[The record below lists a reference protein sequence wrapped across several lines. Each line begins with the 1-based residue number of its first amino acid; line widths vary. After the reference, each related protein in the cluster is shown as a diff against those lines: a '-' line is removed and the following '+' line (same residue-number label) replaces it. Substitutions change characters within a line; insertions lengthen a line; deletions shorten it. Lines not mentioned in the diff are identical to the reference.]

1 MEETARRRL
10 DLGDPLS
17 RVVIPLALGLTRR
30 AMLRAGVT
38 SHSRRLEGILAHFY
52 QAPPRPGGDEALPV
66 VLLHG
71 IADSA
76 LTWAFTMRGLARV
89 GPVYALDLPG
99 FGQSGY
105 PPGRRFATIAQD
117 VAVVRA
123 FIEQVVGRPALLVGN
138 SMGGWIAARLAEL
151 HPELARGLVLVDPGG
166 AMLGGRASWEPF
178 VQTVSVRDLRSV
190 RRIYRQMFG
199 RVNPMLYLG
208 QRGFQDLFL
217 RDAVRH
223 FVESADLEEF
233 FTPED
238 LRRIAVPTALLWGE
252 CDRFLPD
259 GSFEFFRDNLPGAQ
273 VLLLPGCGHLPQQ
286 ERPRRLVRF
295 VREFAATLQIDPAP
309 APHV

>member
-1 MEETARRRL
+1 MEQTARRRL

-17 RVVIPLALGLTRR
+17 RVVIPIALGLTRR
-30 AMLRAGVT
+30 AMLRAGVA
-38 SHSRRLEGILAHFY
+38 SHTCRLEGTLVHSF
-52 QAPPRPGGDEALPV
+52 QAPPRPGADEATPV

-76 LTWAFTMRGLARV
+76 LTWAYTMRGLARI

-105 PPGRRFATIAQD
+105 PPGRRFATIAEH

-123 FIEQVVGRPALLVGN
+123 FIAQQVGRPALVVGN

-151 HPELARGLVLVDPGG
+151 HPGLARGVVLVDPGG
-166 AMLGGRASWEPF
+166 ALLGGRASWEPF
-178 VQTVSVRDLRSV
+178 VHTVSVRDLRSV
-190 RRIYRQMFG
+190 RLIYRQMFG

-208 QRGFQDLFL
+208 QRGFQDMFL

-223 FVESADLEEF
+223 FVDSADLEEF

-238 LRRIAVPTALLWGE
+238 LRQIGVPTALVWGE
-252 CDRFLPD
+252 CDRFLPQ
-259 GSFEFFRDNLPGAQ
+259 GSFEFFRDNLPGAR
-273 VLLLPGCGHLPQQ
+273 VLLLPRCGHLPQQ
-286 ERPRRLVRF
+286 ERPGSLVRF
-295 VREFAATLQIDPAP
+295 VREFAAALQGAP
-309 APHV
+309 ATPA